1 MAGFWDR
8 VDTLE
13 MVELYAE
20 DNGQI
25 ASESEL
31 SKRFDE
37 EVLPGVLE
45 HYSESDSVAINEAFN
60 DWTDSLCKDGE
71 IHPAQYDSYCYV
83 GRLADD

>member
-25 ASESEL
+25 ASEEEL

-37 EVLPGVLE
+37 EVLPDVIA
-45 HYSESDSVAINEAFN
+45 HYGENDSVAINEEF
-60 DWTDSLCKDGE
+60 SKL
-71 IHPAQYDSYCYV
+71 V
-83 GRLADD
+83 GHAV

>member
-25 ASESEL
+25 ASEEEL
-31 SKRFDE
+31 SKRFDAE
-37 EVLPGVLE
+37 ILPLVLE
-45 HYSESDSVAINEAFN
+45 QYSESDTVAINEAFN

-71 IHPAQYDSYCYV
+71 IHPDQYDSYCYV